1 MRRFVEAVFGRP
13 AVPVDDS
20 RPPEAVETEAQRTTK
35 AHVDFTA
42 LVRRSGR
49 DLPTLVA
56 SQLGQIGDLLG
67 VVIAA
72 AASEDASTEQR
83 YLLDAMIGDYLPTP
97 VRTYLALPPED
108 RAPGSRATALLVDQL
123 TLLEETIRDLLNQI
137 RIGAI
142 AELSTHGRF
151 LAAKFDGPE
160 LSLRPSPESS

>member
-20 RPPEAVETEAQRTTK
+20 RPAEAVETEAQRT
-35 AHVDFTA
+35 ARALADFQG
-42 LVRRSGR
+42 LIRRSGR
-49 DLPTLVA
+49 ELPTLVS
-56 SQLGQIGDLLG
+56 SQLGQIADLLG
-67 VVIAA
+67 VVVDA

-83 YLLDAMIGDYLPTP
+83 YLLDAMVGDYLPTP
-97 VRTYLALPPED
+97 VHTYLALPSDD
-108 RAPGSRATALLVDQL
+108 RRESSRATGILVDQL

-137 RIGAI
+137 RTGAI

-160 LSLRPSPESS
+160 LTLAPSSENA